1 MGVDLTNAA
10 GEEFHFSNFSWRC
23 LMAFAESKGW
33 RNSIEDADRF
43 SNSDAN
49 DFTDI
54 LEEHLTGMST
64 QNLSA
69 EFTRILVEP
78 SDSQMFSNEPIKVS
92 DAGLDHLRKFIEF
105 ARRGAFD
112 ILY

>member
-10 GEEFHFSNFSWRC
+10 GEEFYFSNFSWRC

-33 RNSIEDADRF
+33 SHSIEDADRF
-43 SNSDAN
+43 STSEAN
-49 DFTDI
+49 VFTDF
-54 LEEHLTGMST
+54 LEEHLIGMSAEH
-64 QNLSA
+64 LSA

-78 SDSQMFSNEPIKVS
+78 SDSRMFSNEPIKVS